1 MLVGAGRG
9 LLLLPLAAALLF
21 CLLLAPAARGKLIKW
36 VRWGSP
42 RLCEFVCCDD
52 VYGIMDR

>member
-9 LLLLPLAAALLF
+9 LLLLLPLVVAALLF

-42 RLCEFVCCDD
+42 RLCVLL
-52 VYGIMDR
+52 